1 MSFVFTQKVKFRHC
15 DAAGIVFYPRFFEM
29 INDTIEEFF
38 EVELAYP
45 FASMHPDNG
54 IPTVQIE
61 TKFKAPCRLGDVL
74 QIHLE
79 CTRLGTTSMGLSLRA
94 ECGGELRFSAQSTL
108 VHINAK
114 TGPEP
119 WPENVRDAIRVTSAE
134 VKSSS

>member
-38 EVELAYP
+38 EVDLAYP
-45 FASMHPDNG
+45 FAAMHPAHG
-54 IPTVQIE
+54 IPTAQIE

-79 CTRLGTTSMGLSLRA
+79 CTRLGTTSMGLALRA
-94 ECGGELRFSAQSTL
+94 ECDGELRFSAQSTL

-119 WPENVRDAIRVTSAE
+119 WPNNVRDNIRVVVTEAAAS
-134 VKSSS
+134 